1 MQSRRAWLRSSL
13 GIGGFLLTPSILTA
27 EEIIKFNPR
36 SLAKKIKL
44 SSNEN
49 PYGPSQKVLK
59 AITESFEN
67 ACRYPYEY
75 MFELQKKLAIK
86 HGVEPESIIIT
97 GGSTE
102 ALKLSGL
109 AVANQE
115 GEVLAGQPTFL
126 ALADYAKSW
135 GATVKW
141 IPVDSN
147 KGYDLKSIEQN
158 ISNNTKM
165 IFLCNPNNP
174 TGTLLN
180 KNNLVEFC
188 QKVSN
193 KTIIF
198 SDEAYYDYIEDTEYP
213 SMDYLVRKNQDVI
226 VSKTFSKVYGLAGLR
241 IGYLVIRPELAD
253 RLFGKYTPYGREK
266 IVAQTNVLAVA
277 AATEALKDEEFYN
290 FSLKKAKEVQSKIY
304 KLLDYLNLKYV
315 KSSTNFIFFESKKH
329 IDELGAQML
338 DKGVIIGRPFPPFYD
353 WCRIST
359 GTSEEV
365 DKFINGMLEV
375 YS

>member
-1 MQSRRAWLRSSL
+1 MQSRRDWLKSSL
-13 GIGGFLLTPSILTA
+13 GVGGLLLGPSILTA

-36 SLAKKIKL
+36 SLTKKTKL

-49 PYGPSQKVLK
+49 PYGPSQKTLK

-75 MFELQKKLAIK
+75 MSELQKKLAKK

-109 AVANQE
+109 AVANQG
-115 GEVLAGQPTFL
+115 GEVIAGQPTFL

-165 IFLCNPNNP
+165 ILLCNPNNP

-213 SMDYLVRKNQDVI
+213 SMDYLVRNNQDVI

-253 RLFGKYTPYGREK
+253 RLFGKYSPYGREK
-266 IVAQTNVLAVA
+266 IVAQTNVLAIA

-290 FSLKKAKEVQSKIY
+290 FSLKKAKEEKSKIY
-304 KLLDYLNLKYV
+304 KLLEYLNLKYV

-365 DKFINGMLEV
+365 DKFINGMLEI

>member
-44 SSNEN
+44 SSSEN

-59 AITESFEN
+59 AIIESFEN

-174 TGTLLN
+174 TGTLLD
-180 KNNLVEFC
+180 KNDLVEFC
-188 QKVSN
+188 QKVSK

>member
-36 SLAKKIKL
+36 SLTKKTKL

-75 MFELQKKLAIK
+75 IFELQKKLAIK

-174 TGTLLN
+174 TGTLLD
-180 KNNLVEFC
+180 KNDLVEFC
-188 QKVSN
+188 QKVSK

>member
-75 MFELQKKLAIK
+75 MSELQKKLAKK

-109 AVANQE
+109 AVANQS
-115 GEVLAGQPTFL
+115 GEVIAGQPTFL

-158 ISNNTKM
+158 ISNKTKM

-174 TGTLLN
+174 TGTLLD
-180 KNNLVEFC
+180 KNDLVEFC
-188 QKVSN
+188 QKVSK
-193 KTIIF
+193 KTVIF

-290 FSLKKAKEVQSKIY
+290 FSLNKAKEEKSKIY

-338 DKGVIIGRPFPPFYD
+338 DKEVIIGRPFPPFYD

>member
-1 MQSRRAWLRSSL
+1 MQSRRDWLKSSV
-13 GIGGFLLTPSILTA
+13 GVGGLFLVPSILTA

-36 SLAKKIKL
+36 SLTKKTKL

-75 MFELQKKLAIK
+75 MSELQKKLAKK

-109 AVANQE
+109 AVANQG
-115 GEVLAGQPTFL
+115 GEVIAGQPTFL

-188 QKVSN
+188 QKVSK
-193 KTIIF
+193 KTVIF
-198 SDEAYYDYIEDTEYP
+198 SDEAYYDYIEDTEYT
-213 SMDYLVRKNQDVI
+213 SMDYLGRKNQD
-226 VSKTFSKVYGLAGLR
+226 VSKTFSKVYGLAGLL
-241 IGYLVIRPELAD
+241 IVYLFIRPELAD
-253 RLFGKYTPYGREK
+253 RLFGKYSPYGREK
-266 IVAQTNVLAVA
+266 IVAQTNVLAIA

-290 FSLKKAKEVQSKIY
+290 FSLKKAKEEKSKIY

-315 KSSTNFIFFESKKH
+315 KSSTNFIFFESKRH

>member
-36 SLAKKIKL
+36 PLKKKTKL

-188 QKVSN
+188 QKVSK
-193 KTIIF
+193 KTVIF

>member
-1 MQSRRAWLRSSL
+1 MQSRRDWLKSSL
-13 GIGGFLLTPSILTA
+13 GVGGLLLVPSILTA

-36 SLAKKIKL
+36 LLTKKTKL

-49 PYGPSQKVLK
+49 PYGPSQKALK

-75 MFELQKKLAIK
+75 MSELQKKLAKK

-109 AVANQE
+109 AVANQG
-115 GEVLAGQPTFL
+115 GEVIAGQPTFL

-188 QKVSN
+188 QKVSK
-193 KTIIF
+193 KTVIF

-253 RLFGKYTPYGREK
+253 RLFGKYSPYGREK
-266 IVAQTNVLAVA
+266 IVAQTNVLAIA

-290 FSLKKAKEVQSKIY
+290 FSLKKAKEEKSKIY
-304 KLLDYLNLKYV
+304 KLLEYLNLKYV

-338 DKGVIIGRPFPPFYD
+338 DKGVIIGRPFPPVYD

>member
-1 MQSRRAWLRSSL
+1 MQSRREWLRSSL
-13 GIGGFLLTPSILTA
+13 GIGGLILAPSTLTA
-27 EEIIKFNPR
+27 DEILKFNPR
-36 SLAKKIKL
+36 PLGKKTKL

-49 PYGPSQKVLK
+49 PYGPSNKVLK

-75 MFELQKKLAIK
+75 MSELQKKLAKK
-86 HGVEPESIIIT
+86 HGVSQESIIIT

-109 AVANQE
+109 AVANQG
-115 GEVLAGQPTFL
+115 GEVIAGQPTFL

-141 IPVDSN
+141 VPVDSN
-147 KGYDLKSIEQN
+147 KGYDLGAIKKN
-158 ISNNTKM
+158 ISDKTKM

-180 KNNLVEFC
+180 KNDLVKFC
-188 QKVSN
+188 ENVSK
-193 KTIIF
+193 KTVIF
-198 SDEAYYDYIEDTEYP
+198 SDEAYYDYIEDSEYP
-213 SMDYLVRKNQDVI
+213 SMDYLVRKDQDVI

-241 IGYLVIRPELAD
+241 IGYLVISPELAD
-253 RLFGKYTPYGREK
+253 KLFGKYTPYGREK

-277 AATEALKDEEFYN
+277 AATEALKDDEFYN
-290 FSLKKAKEVQSKIY
+290 FSLNKAKEEKSKIY
-304 KLLDYLNLKYV
+304 KLLDHLNLKYV
-315 KSSTNFIFFESKKH
+315 KSSTNFIFFESNRH

-338 DKGVIIGRPFPPFYD
+338 DKGVMIGRPFPPFYD

>member
-75 MFELQKKLAIK
+75 MSELQKKLAKK

-109 AVANQE
+109 AVANQS
-115 GEVLAGQPTFL
+115 GEVIAGQPTFL

-147 KGYDLKSIEQN
+147 MGYDLKSIEQN
-158 ISNNTKM
+158 ISNKTKM

-174 TGTLLN
+174 TGTLLD
-180 KNNLVEFC
+180 KNDLVEFC
-188 QKVSN
+188 QKVSK
-193 KTIIF
+193 KTVIF

-277 AATEALKDEEFYN
+277 AATEALKDEE
-290 FSLKKAKEVQSKIY
+290 LKKAKEVQSKIY

>member
-1 MQSRRAWLRSSL
+1 
-13 GIGGFLLTPSILTA
+13 
-27 EEIIKFNPR
+27 
-36 SLAKKIKL
+36 
-44 SSNEN
+44 
-49 PYGPSQKVLK
+49 
-59 AITESFEN
+59 
-67 ACRYPYEY
+67 
-75 MFELQKKLAIK
+75 
-86 HGVEPESIIIT
+86 
-97 GGSTE
+97 
-102 ALKLSGL
+102 
-109 AVANQE
+109 
-115 GEVLAGQPTFL
+115 
-126 ALADYAKSW
+126 
-135 GATVKW
+135 
-141 IPVDSN
+141 
-147 KGYDLKSIEQN
+147 
-158 ISNNTKM
+158 
-165 IFLCNPNNP
+165 
-174 TGTLLN
+174 
-180 KNNLVEFC
+180 
-188 QKVSN
+188 
-193 KTIIF
+193 
-198 SDEAYYDYIEDTEYP
+198 
-213 SMDYLVRKNQDVI
+213 MDYLVRKNQDVI